1 MEDIWMHGTYVVCV
15 FQLGGFQLSSIGTI
29 AENLLA
35 SIVSDPLLVD
45 FVHLRPERGSQ
56 GRELCDLLIED
67 ESKALVVQLKTQ
79 DVEQAKPYRDPQR
92 WARKHI
98 KDASRQVKGA
108 LRCLPYQDIV
118 SNNPIR
124 GQVTFPKGT
133 LIGCHGLVIIDY
145 SSSPFKI
152 DEKLPAITDDLI
164 PIHYI
169 SYEDFILLCQ
179 HLMTLPDLT
188 QYLDQRANIA
198 PWEWP
203 MLNDEKN
210 AYAYYIMRRNTF
222 DPTTWADDF
231 YGEWQRLTTKYATEY
246 EKKIHEDQKTEL
258 FTKMLRY
265 MHNTDPDILNYIP
278 DSLESLKPSI
288 ANEITEI
295 ARKLNRFIRLDRRYI
310 SEEMIKKLR
319 LADRSPLGFNYFAYQ
334 SQAEGPITTF
344 VFLAS
349 RHPRKERIKQLH
361 GVCECVNNTIESD
374 FVIGVSTESLQISG
388 EKGNSFDFIMLDDS
402 VKDKDPEV
410 VENCRKLFSQR
421 EIVQIHDF
429 QKNE

>member
-1 MEDIWMHGTYVVCV
+1 M
-15 FQLGGFQLSSIGTI
+15 SSIGTR
-29 AENLLA
+29 AEDLLA
-35 SIVSDPLLVD
+35 AIVSYPLLID
-45 FVHLRPERGSQ
+45 FVHLRPIYQRGSKNP
-56 GRELCDLLIED
+56 ELCDLLIED
-67 ESKALVVQLKTQ
+67 ESKALLVQLKAQ
-79 DVEQAKPYRDPQR
+79 DLRQAKPNRDPQR
-92 WARKHI
+92 WAQKQI
-98 KDASRQVKGA
+98 KKASKQVRGA
-108 LRCLPYQDIV
+108 LRCLPYQDLV
-118 SNNPIR
+118 SNNPVR
-124 GQVTFPKGT
+124 GPVTFPKGS

-152 DEKLPAITDDLI
+152 DEKLPAITDDLT
-164 PIHYI
+164 PIHYF
-169 SYEDFILLCQ
+169 SYEDFIWLCQ
-179 HLMTLPDLT
+179 HLMTLPDLI

-203 MLNDEKN
+203 MLNGEKN
-210 AYAYYIMRRNTF
+210 AYAHYIMHRNTF
-222 DPTTWADDF
+222 DPAIQADDF
-231 YGEWQRLTTKYATEY
+231 NDAWQRLTTKYATEY

-319 LADRSPLGFNYFAYQ
+319 LADQSPLGFNYFAYQ
-334 SQAEGPITTF
+334 SLTEGPITTF

-361 GVCECVNNTIESD
+361 GICECVNNTIESD
-374 FVIGVSTESLQISG
+374 FVIGVSTESLQISE
-388 EKGNSFDFIMLDDS
+388 EKGNSFDFLMLDDS
-402 VKDKDPEV
+402 AKDKDPEV
-410 VENCRKLFSQR
+410 VENCRKLLSQT

-429 QKNE
+429 PRNE